1 MFLNLH
7 PMVFIVISLLFVL
20 EWPVV
25 LMTLIFEIKFRL
37 QNLSKKVIDIINF
50 VKRFQNIIDDILTK
64 CLNIMSD

>member
-1 MFLNLH
+1 M
-7 PMVFIVISLLFVL
+7 
-20 EWPVV
+20 